1 MLLQFKLFWKK
12 NEVGGRIVTD
22 MTINTVLRV
31 EDDMVQEERQ
41 TSKSIE

>member
-1 MLLQFKLFWKK
+1 M
-12 NEVGGRIVTD
+12 GG
-22 MTINTVLRV
+22 TVLKDMKIISVFRA

>member
-1 MLLQFKLFWKK
+1 M
-12 NEVGGRIVTD
+12 GG
-22 MTINTVLRV
+22 TVLKDMKIITVFRV

>member
-1 MLLQFKLFWKK
+1 M
-12 NEVGGRIVTD
+12 GGTFVKD
-22 MTINTVLRV
+22 MKIITVFRV